1 MDFWVKAGQLILSL
15 SILIV
20 LHELGHFIPARI
32 FKTRVEKFYLF
43 FNPWFSLFKVK
54 KGETEWGIGWLPLGG
69 YVKIAGMIDESM
81 DKEQMNK
88 PAEPWEFRAK
98 PAWQRLIIM
107 IGGVT
112 VNLILGFII
121 YIFILFT
128 WGKDQLPLSEMKYG
142 IECDSLAMDY
152 GFQNGDKI
160 LTIEGEVP
168 EDFMSINREIL
179 LNDAR
184 EVVVE
189 RNGGEKM
196 ITLPDD
202 IVYEMIDK
210 GAKGLFFAPIPA
222 VIDSLIAGE
231 PAEKAGFKI
240 GDSIVAVNGKS
251 TYFFTDVAKS
261 INNEKE
267 KEITVDVVRGNELV
281 TLTVTTTK
289 DGTIGIAPKKP
300 KDIYKFKHIEYGFFA
315 AIPAGITD
323 GAQTLRDYV
332 FSLRFL
338 FSSAGA
344 KSIGG
349 FGSIGGLFP
358 SSWDW
363 HQFWKL
369 TAFISIILA
378 FMNLLPIPA
387 LDGGHVLFL
396 LIEMIR
402 GKAPSQRVMEVA
414 QMIGMIFLLA
424 LLLYANGNDIV
435 KLFN

>member
-1 MDFWVKAGQLILSL
+1 MDFWIKAGQLILSL

-20 LHELGHFIPARI
+20 LHELGHFIPARL

-43 FNPWFSLFKVK
+43 FNPWFSLFKFK
-54 KGETEWGIGWLPLGG
+54 KGETEWGLGWLPLGG

-81 DKEQMNK
+81 DKEQMK
-88 PAEPWEFRAK
+88 LPPQPWEFRAK

-142 IECDSLAMDY
+142 VECDSLAMKY
-152 GFQNGDKI
+152 GFQHGDKI
-160 LTIEGEVP
+160 ISIEGEVP
-168 EDFMSINREIL
+168 EDFQGINREIL

-184 EVVVE
+184 AIEVE
-189 RNGGEKM
+189 RNGSRQT

-202 IVYEMIDK
+202 IVYEMIES
-210 GAKGLFFAPIPA
+210 GTKGLFFAPVPS
-222 VIDSLIAGE
+222 VIDSVVAGE
-231 PAEKAGFKI
+231 PAEKAGIKT
-240 GDSIVAVNGKS
+240 GDSIIAINGKP
-251 TYFFTDVAKS
+251 TRFFTDVALS
-261 INNEKE
+261 INSEKN
-267 KEITVDVVRGNELV
+267 KEITVDLYRGNELL
-281 TLTVTTTK
+281 TLKVTTTEN
-289 DGTIGIAPKKP
+289 GTIGIAPKKP
-300 KDIYKFKHIEYGFFA
+300 KDIYHFNHIEYGFFA

-396 LIEMIR
+396 IIEMIR
-402 GKAPSQRVMEVA
+402 GKAPSQKVLEVA
-414 QMIGMIFLLA
+414 QMIGMIFLLG